1 MTETTYNITETQVSS
16 FKIPDYDNGLQVEQ
30 NGTFSRNWI
39 FNNSEYNKV
48 ISEFINVTGINQEEL
63 DSNGI
68 NSASSLEELRAL
80 QESLLLDDINVV
92 EFDEIIDVDEIDDI
106 ELELFYE
113 LDETEKININEFS
126 ELLKKSGINL
136 DSENVT
142 KIFVILD
149 KDSNGVLD
157 STEVMRFVNY
167 FREKK
172 VNQKRNKISQENTI
186 KKISVNIDTRFRD
199 DYYKTTS
206 SAFDYEI
213 PDVQK
218 NVVNMK
224 IGSLEVPM
232 TNYTI
237 SSKLKNNKFL
247 IISDSN
253 TRIEEYDVS
262 SSWRFHTQI
271 GDISADYQYGTI
283 RENTSITV
291 TDISQ
296 AGVPGFLNG
305 HGPSYSSTHEYNPGI
320 IPIKKVTFETM
331 DPPNGINPNDI
342 STNYNPVKVL
352 RINRETNLPSARDV
366 PIGDLAYSRTRNGD
380 IQYMGIS
387 TDTSFAHPETGDL
400 QLYQEGEVPGTT
412 TTETNTEVSNYT
424 KIITTTN
431 TIKKYYNFIRLRWC
445 RWKEGVWN
453 AYDGQYTNDQ
463 NQNKRYVIYS
473 ETKNDNPDRGGN
485 LKKINVYSPRGNPRR
500 TDVDFNNLTYVTGNA
515 ILPPYDCS
523 MMHELT
529 RETRKKKQIH
539 LKALRFMRLEDN
551 KEIHNFSPV
560 KSAWLV
566 TLPDGNYDEA
576 FNNQEA
582 RFERIVNDAI
592 NVAIPGALDNF
603 GNFAAII
610 NPQDYDFIN
619 PNDTSKRNSVFM
631 DENVRTHNISKCEP
645 EFSFTIDRIS
655 KRSVFAT
662 PQFTYRDSSRKN
674 VNVVSRITKVNKF
687 TVREGQSGLRTTFGG
702 PGDWSP
708 HNYLHPRQGE
718 PYPEMMALLS
728 KSREPKIV
736 TTPIKS
742 NPKSIQTIKF
752 NIDSYGNED
761 NVTNIQYKLG
771 WMLGFRTAQYEV
783 SQSQHDKTNLENAIN
798 DALENSEIAREQ
810 ITSARRAIL
819 IELMPGAL
827 ENLEAAESAGTVDVD
842 LVNAIKAHSQNNR
855 DASQEYINY
864 NNSARSYVN
873 TSATSQPGG
882 YDFGSG
888 SENEYFQ
895 IRNIAGVAANTAYH
909 TLVPINAITQSFI
922 IQYDTTT
929 GDVIEL
935 AQNAVTIAEAEI
947 GLYRNVLILK
957 EAHDEI
963 LSEIN
968 NGTLQNIVIVDD
980 IDFKTRAA
988 AAANPWLPPLSLT
1001 ETQAIPSSINSSTP
1015 IYKFKSSLSGNIT
1028 VDLNSQTDITIT
1040 NPNQF
1045 PAEIISNQEFEIHF
1059 NITTDNTYSGIL
1071 ITVTDILDN
1080 DSDTLT
1086 IPDFTVSDIFAPSI
1100 TIVTSIGTTNNQN
1113 PQCEFTTNEGGT
1125 LRISSTSY
1133 SNLSYTYNSTTH
1145 NSNSTPPAI
1154 TSGNHIITFNN
1165 LPQNTYS
1172 DVTITITDAAN
1183 NVGSVTIPSFTIT

>member
-1 MTETTYNITETQVSS
+1 MTETTYDITESQVTS
-16 FKIPDYDNGLQVEQ
+16 FKLPDYDNGLQVEQ
-30 NGTFSRNWI
+30 NGTFSQNWI

-48 ISEFINVTGINQEEL
+48 ISGMININGVTNEEL
-63 DSNGI
+63 TGNGI

-80 QESLLLDDINVV
+80 QESLSFDDVDVV
-92 EFDEIIDVDEIDDI
+92 QFDEIIDVDEIDDI
-106 ELELFYE
+106 ELEFFYE
-113 LDETEKININEFS
+113 LDDTEKININEFS
-126 ELLKKSGINL
+126 ELLKKSGITL
-136 DSENVT
+136 DSENVS

-157 STEVMRFVNY
+157 YTEVMRFVNY

-172 VNQKRNKISQENTI
+172 VNQKRNNISQENAI
-186 KKISVNIDTRFRD
+186 KKITVNIDTRFRD

-206 SAFDYEI
+206 SVFDYEI

-224 IGSLEVPM
+224 IASIDMPM

-237 SSKLKNNKFL
+237 SSKLNNNKFL

-253 TRIEEYDVS
+253 TRIEEYDIS

-305 HGPSYSSTHEYNPGI
+305 HGPSYSSTHVYNPSI

-331 DPPNGINPNDI
+331 EPPNGINSNNI

-352 RINRETNLPSARDV
+352 RINRETNLPSAADV
-366 PIGDLAYSRTRNGD
+366 PIDDLSFQRTRNGV
-380 IQYMGIS
+380 IQYMAIS

-463 NQNKRYVIYS
+463 HKKYVMYS
-473 ETKNDNPDRGGN
+473 ETANDNPDQGSN

-523 MMHELT
+523 MMYELT

-551 KEIHNFSPV
+551 EEIHNFSPV

-592 NVAIPGALDNF
+592 NVAIPGALDNL

-619 PNDTSKRNSVFM
+619 PYDTSKRNSVFM

-662 PQFTYRDSSRKN
+662 PQFTYRDSFRKN
-674 VNVVSRITKVNKF
+674 VNIVSRITKVNKF

-702 PGDWSP
+702 AGDWSP
-708 HNYLHPRQGE
+708 DNYPMPRQGE

-728 KSREPKIV
+728 KSREPKMV

-798 DALENSEIAREQ
+798 DALKNSEIAREQ

-819 IELMPGAL
+819 NELMPGAL
-827 ENLEAAESAGTVDVD
+827 ENLEAAESAETVDLD

-855 DASQEYINY
+855 DISQEYVDY
-864 NNSARSYVN
+864 NNSASVYVN
-873 TSATSQPGG
+873 NLAVSTNPGG
-882 YDFGSG
+882 YDFGTG

-895 IRNIAGVAANTAYH
+895 IRNIADLAADTAYN
-909 TLVPINAITQSFI
+909 TLVPINTTIQDFI
-922 IQYDTTT
+922 IQNYTTT
-929 GDVIEL
+929 NDVIEL
-935 AQNAVTIAEAEI
+935 AQNAISVAEAEI
-947 GLYRNVLILK
+947 GIYRNALILK

-968 NGTLQNIVIVDD
+968 NGTLQNIVIIDD
-980 IDFKTRAA
+980 IDFKNRAA
-988 AAANPWLPPLSLT
+988 SAANPWLPPLSLT
-1001 ETQAIPSSINSSTP
+1001 EIAAIPSSINSSTA
-1015 IYKFKSSLSGNIT
+1015 IYKFKSSLSGTFT
-1028 VDLNSQTDITIT
+1028 VDSNYSETDISATT
-1040 NPNQF
+1040 PNQF
-1045 PAEIISNQEFEIHF
+1045 PAQIISNQETEIHF
-1059 NITTDNTYSGIL
+1059 NITTNNTYSGII
-1071 ITVTDILDN
+1071 ITVTDILGN

-1086 IPDFTVSDIFAPSI
+1086 IPDFTVSDIFAP
-1100 TIVTSIGTTNNQN
+1100 
-1113 PQCEFTTNEGGT
+1113 
-1125 LRISSTSY
+1125 
-1133 SNLSYTYNSTTH
+1133 
-1145 NSNSTPPAI
+1145 
-1154 TSGNHIITFNN
+1154 
-1165 LPQNTYS
+1165 
-1172 DVTITITDAAN
+1172 
-1183 NVGSVTIPSFTIT
+1183 